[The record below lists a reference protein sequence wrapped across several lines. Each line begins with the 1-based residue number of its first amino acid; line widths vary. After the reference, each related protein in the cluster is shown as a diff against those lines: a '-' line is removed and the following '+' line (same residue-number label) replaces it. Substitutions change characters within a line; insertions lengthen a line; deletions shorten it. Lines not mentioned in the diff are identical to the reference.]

1 MTRWGCERSPD
12 DLNRIMLEPW
22 VRSDH
27 WQILLQTLGDQHSVE
42 GIAMMHGEP
51 LESEQMINADRE
63 SFDPVLRQS
72 TEQIGGGRPRE
83 IQLARLY
90 LDENFPE
97 AGNAEE
103 KIAASGK
110 NVAGM
115 TRHPLIPGQRPQ
127 ECVRVEDRFHSG
139 TRGPL

>member
-1 MTRWGCERSPD
+1 MTRWGFERSPD

-42 GIAMMHGEP
+42 RIAMMRGEP
-51 LESEQMINADRE
+51 IESQQMINADGE
-63 SFDPVLRQS
+63 SLNPVLRQS
-72 TEQIGGGRPRE
+72 ADQVWTGGPRE

-97 AGNAEE
+97 AGNAER
-103 KIAASGK
+103 KIGASSK
-110 NVAGM
+110 NIAGV

-127 ECVRVEDRFHSG
+127 ECVRVEDRFHFG
-139 TRGPL
+139 RRGPL